1 MLRLTKLL
9 FSLSNNDGIIKG
21 HCMKI
26 PDIIKLLKKN
36 RNINKEEL
44 DNINVQIINT
54 INNINPQK
62 IINNII
68 FYNKREKQDLNFLKK
83 KILFNHLLLREIVNY
98 NNNITTTTTNNNYAN
113 FQLYESKDD
122 LENEINI
129 NGDAANEK
137 HPNFI
142 NTPKSI
148 YGRYKRKSTLK
159 QQKETNIIEKEA
171 YNYVNNF
178 TNHLNEEQQK
188 KEEIYGS
195 YKLLIHNDEN
205 KKVNFSLYE
214 LKNNYKSFILDNI
227 LINICSYI
235 YNYKILNKINKSENN
250 RHELVSVLLISN
262 VFRHFFELKFGYTYI
277 IHFLSGLSLYRI
289 KKDINN
295 DNINFKIIDEYITNQ
310 KEGTEQIFEKEYDI
324 SYIFEYLEKYGKTIE
339 QNCINVNRSNLIN
352 KNFLSNNHDSYI
364 YKFEDDNYK
373 KKKKKYIINTKDN
386 ILIQYNIDESYLHH
400 FLNILANKYNIDKM
414 SFSNFSQLM
423 HMYTMSNY
431 FVINFFS
438 SFPILFLKNKMDK
451 NINTLIMSLNSCIF
465 FLKGKSYINPNNPFH
480 IYIKTENDCK
490 EINDQNSHIDQLKEK
505 IYSLVEQIINYLY
518 INKEIMNNN
527 HLLQILEILSYINYN
542 KTLFSYI
549 FKKINNGLCLLDK
562 YKIFFFLNSLSNY
575 DIVYNQTKNK
585 IYRETI
591 RNIDNYSS
599 KEIRQL
605 EKYLQIKY

>member
-1 MLRLTKLL
+1 MLRLTKLV
-9 FSLSNNDGIIKG
+9 FSLSNNDSIIKG
-21 HCMKI
+21 YRMKI

-36 RNINKEEL
+36 RDINKEEL

-68 FYNKREKQDLNFLKK
+68 FYNKREKQDLNSLKK
-83 KILFNHLLLREIVNY
+83 KILFNHLLLREIVNH
-98 NNNITTTTTNNNYAN
+98 NNNITTNNNNAI

-122 LENEINI
+122 VESGINI
-129 NGDAANEK
+129 NEDETNEK
-137 HPNFI
+137 QTNLI
-142 NTPKSI
+142 NASKNI
-148 YGRYKRKSTLK
+148 YGRYKRKSILK
-159 QQKETNIIEKEA
+159 QRGGNNIIEKGT
-171 YNYVNNF
+171 YNSVNNL
-178 TNHLNEEQQK
+178 TSPLNEEQQK
-188 KEEIYGS
+188 KEGIHGS
-195 YKLLIHNDEN
+195 YKLLIHNDEE
-205 KKVNFSLYE
+205 KKLNFSLFE
-214 LKNNYKSFILDNI
+214 LTNNYKSFILDNI

-235 YNYKILNKINKSENN
+235 YNYKILNEMNTNENN
-250 RHELVSVLLISN
+250 RHELVSALLISN
-262 VFRHFFELKFGYTYI
+262 VFRHFFELRFGYTYI
-277 IHFLSGLSLYRI
+277 THFLSGLSLYRI
-289 KKDINN
+289 KKDISN

-324 SYIFEYLEKYGKTIE
+324 PYILEYLGKYGKTIE
-339 QNCINVNRSNLIN
+339 QNCINVDETSLLNQNMIA
-352 KNFLSNNHDSYI
+352 NHHNSYI

-373 KKKKKYIINTKDN
+373 SKKKKYIINTKDN

-400 FLNILANKYNIDKM
+400 FLNILANKYNINKM
-414 SFSNFSQLM
+414 NFRDFCQLM

-438 SFPILFLKNKMDK
+438 SFPILFLKNKVDK

-465 FLKGKSYINPNNPFH
+465 FLKGKSYINANNPFH
-480 IYIKTENDCK
+480 IYIKTENDC
-490 EINDQNSHIDQLKEK
+490 EQINEQNLHTDQLKEK

-549 FKKINNGLCLLDK
+549 FKQINNSLCLLDK
-562 YKIFFFLNSLSNY
+562 YQIFFFLNSLSNY

-585 IYRETI
+585 IYKETI
-591 RNIDNYSS
+591 RNIDHYSS
-599 KEIRQL
+599 KEVRQL

>member
-1 MLRLTKLL
+1 MLRLTKLA
-9 FSLSNNDGIIKG
+9 FSLSNNDSIIKG
-21 HCMKI
+21 YRMKI

-36 RNINKEEL
+36 RDINKEEL

-68 FYNKREKQDLNFLKK
+68 FYKKREKQDLNSLKK
-83 KILFNHLLLREIVNY
+83 KILFNHLLLREIVNHN
-98 NNNITTTTTNNNYAN
+98 NNNITTNNNNAS

-122 LENEINI
+122 VENGINI
-129 NGDAANEK
+129 NEEETNEK
-137 HPNFI
+137 QTNLI
-142 NTPKSI
+142 NSGKSI
-148 YGRYKRKSTLK
+148 YGRYKRKSILK
-159 QQKETNIIEKEA
+159 QRRGNNIIEKGGC
-171 YNYVNNF
+171 NYVNNL
-178 TNHLNEEQQK
+178 TNPLNEEQQK
-188 KEEIYGS
+188 KEETHDS
-195 YKLLIHNDEN
+195 YKLYIHNDEE
-205 KKVNFSLYE
+205 KKVNFSLFE
-214 LKNNYKSFILDNI
+214 LTNNYKSFILDNI

-235 YNYKILNKINKSENN
+235 YNYKILNEINTNENN

-262 VFRHFFELKFGYTYI
+262 IFRHFFELRFGYTYI
-277 IHFLSGLSLYRI
+277 THFLSGLSLYRI
-289 KKDINN
+289 KKDISN

-310 KEGTEQIFEKEYDI
+310 KESTEVIFEKEYDI
-324 SYIFEYLEKYGKTIE
+324 SYILEYLGKYGNTIE
-339 QNCINVNRSNLIN
+339 QNCINVDETNLVN
-352 KNFLSNNHDSYI
+352 QNVLENNHNSYI

-373 KKKKKYIINTKDN
+373 SKKKKYIINTKDN

-400 FLNILANKYNIDKM
+400 FLNILANKYNINKM
-414 SFSNFSQLM
+414 NFNNLCQLM

-438 SFPILFLKNKMDK
+438 SFPILFLKNKVDK

-465 FLKGKSYINPNNPFH
+465 FLKGKSYINANNPFH
-480 IYIKTENDCK
+480 IYIKTENDSK
-490 EINDQNSHIDQLKEK
+490 QINDQNLHINQLKEK

-549 FKKINNGLCLLDK
+549 FKQINNNLCLLDK
-562 YKIFFFLNSLSNY
+562 YQILFFLNSLSNY

-585 IYRETI
+585 IYKETI
-591 RNIDNYSS
+591 RNIDHYSS

>member
-36 RNINKEEL
+36 RDINKEEL

-83 KILFNHLLLREIVNY
+83 KIFFNHLLLREIVNY
-98 NNNITTTTTNNNYAN
+98 NNNITTTTNNDNAN

-122 LENEINI
+122 VENEINV
-129 NGDAANEK
+129 NEGNTNEK
-137 HPNFI
+137 YPNLI

-148 YGRYKRKSTLK
+148 YGRYKRKNILK

-171 YNYVNNF
+171 YNSVNNF
-178 TNHLNEEQQK
+178 TNHLNEEQEK
-188 KEEIYGS
+188 KEEKCGT

-214 LKNNYKSFILDNI
+214 LTNNYKSFILDNI

-262 VFRHFFELKFGYTYI
+262 IFRHFFELRFGYTYI

-295 DNINFKIIDEYITNQ
+295 DNINFKIIDEYITNK
-310 KEGTEQIFEKEYDI
+310 KEDSEHIFEKEYDI
-324 SYIFEYLEKYGKTIE
+324 SYIFEYLGKYGKIIE
-339 QNCINVNRSNLIN
+339 QNCINVNGTNLIN
-352 KNFLSNNHDSYI
+352 QNFLSNNNESYI

-373 KKKKKYIINTKDN
+373 NKKKKYIINTKDN

-414 SFSNFSQLM
+414 SFTNFSQLM

-438 SFPILFLKNKMDK
+438 SFPILFLKNKTDK
-451 NINTLIMSLNSCIF
+451 NINTLIMTLNSCIF
-465 FLKGKSYINPNNPFH
+465 FLKGKSYINANNPFH

-490 EINDQNSHIDQLKEK
+490 QINYQNSHIDQLKEK

-549 FKKINNGLCLLDK
+549 FKKINNSLCLLDK
-562 YKIFFFLNSLSNY
+562 YQIFFFLNSLSNY

-585 IYRETI
+585 IYREII

>member
-1 MLRLTKLL
+1 MLRLTKLA
-9 FSLSNNDGIIKG
+9 FSLSNNDSIIKG
-21 HCMKI
+21 YRMKI

-36 RNINKEEL
+36 RDINKEEL

-68 FYNKREKQDLNFLKK
+68 FYNKREKQDLNSLKK
-83 KILFNHLLLREIVNY
+83 KILFNHLLLREIVNH
-98 NNNITTTTTNNNYAN
+98 NNNITTNNNNAS

-122 LENEINI
+122 LENGINI
-129 NGDAANEK
+129 NEDETNEK
-137 HPNFI
+137 QTNL
-142 NTPKSI
+142 NNSSKNI
-148 YGRYKRKSTLK
+148 YGRYKRKNILK
-159 QQKETNIIEKEA
+159 QRGGNNIIEKGTC
-171 YNYVNNF
+171 NSVNNL
-178 TNHLNEEQQK
+178 TSPLNEEQQK
-188 KEEIYGS
+188 KEEIHGS
-195 YKLLIHNDEN
+195 YKLLIHNDEE
-205 KKVNFSLYE
+205 KKVNFSLFE
-214 LKNNYKSFILDNI
+214 LTNNYKSFILDNI

-235 YNYKILNKINKSENN
+235 YNYKILNEINTSENS

-262 VFRHFFELKFGYTYI
+262 VFRHFFELRFGYTYI
-277 IHFLSGLSLYRI
+277 THFLSGLSLYRI
-289 KKDINN
+289 KKDISN

-324 SYIFEYLEKYGKTIE
+324 PYILEYLGKYGKTIE
-339 QNCINVNRSNLIN
+339 QNCINVDETNLLNQNMI
-352 KNFLSNNHDSYI
+352 KNNHNSYI

-373 KKKKKYIINTKDN
+373 SKKKIYIINTKDN

-400 FLNILANKYNIDKM
+400 FLNILANKYNINKM
-414 SFSNFSQLM
+414 SFRDFCQLM

-438 SFPILFLKNKMDK
+438 SFPILFLKNKVDK

-465 FLKGKSYINPNNPFH
+465 FLKGKSYINANTPFH
-480 IYIKTENDCK
+480 IYIKTENDC
-490 EINDQNSHIDQLKEK
+490 EQINDQNLHIDQLKEK

-549 FKKINNGLCLLDK
+549 FKQINNSLCLLDK
-562 YKIFFFLNSLSNY
+562 YQIFFFLNSLSNY

-585 IYRETI
+585 IYKETI
-591 RNIDNYSS
+591 RNIDHYSS
-599 KEIRQL
+599 KEVRQL

>member
-36 RNINKEEL
+36 RDINKEEL

-83 KILFNHLLLREIVNY
+83 KIFFNHLLLREIVNY
-98 NNNITTTTTNNNYAN
+98 NNNITTTTNNDNAN

-122 LENEINI
+122 VENEINV
-129 NGDAANEK
+129 NEGNTNEK
-137 HPNFI
+137 YPNLI

-148 YGRYKRKSTLK
+148 YGRYKRKTILK
-159 QQKETNIIEKEA
+159 QQKETKIIEKEA
-171 YNYVNNF
+171 YNSVNNF
-178 TNHLNEEQQK
+178 TNHLNEEQEK
-188 KEEIYGS
+188 KEEKCDT

-214 LKNNYKSFILDNI
+214 LTNNYKSFILDNI

-262 VFRHFFELKFGYTYI
+262 VFRHFFELRFGYTYI

-295 DNINFKIIDEYITNQ
+295 DNINFKIIDEYITNK
-310 KEGTEQIFEKEYDI
+310 KEGSEHIFEKEYDI
-324 SYIFEYLEKYGKTIE
+324 SYIFEYLGKYGKIIE
-339 QNCINVNRSNLIN
+339 QNCINVNGTNLIN
-352 KNFLSNNHDSYI
+352 QNFLSNNNESYI

-373 KKKKKYIINTKDN
+373 NKKKKYIINTKDN

-414 SFSNFSQLM
+414 SFTNFSQLM

-438 SFPILFLKNKMDK
+438 SFPILFLKNKTDK
-451 NINTLIMSLNSCIF
+451 NINTLIMTLNSCIF
-465 FLKGKSYINPNNPFH
+465 FLKGKSYINANNPFH

-490 EINDQNSHIDQLKEK
+490 QINYQNSHIDQLKEK

-549 FKKINNGLCLLDK
+549 FKKINNSLCLLDK
-562 YKIFFFLNSLSNY
+562 YQIFFFLNSLSNY

-585 IYRETI
+585 IYREII